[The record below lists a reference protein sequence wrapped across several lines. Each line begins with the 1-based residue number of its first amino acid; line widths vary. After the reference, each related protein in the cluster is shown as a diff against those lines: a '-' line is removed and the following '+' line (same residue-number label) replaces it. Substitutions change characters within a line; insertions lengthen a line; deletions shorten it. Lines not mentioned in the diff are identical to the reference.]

1 MNKHVS
7 IFCFGMVL
15 IKISCLEAVL
25 IRFDYVRTTD
35 NKHVYVFFERHNPA
49 SRVDVLQLTTL
60 SRALLMRDS
69 RKMPQLHLMIEVPS
83 LLAQIRSPERKVT
96 HNMIERVRHCPSIS
110 AEDVE
115 IRCVSL
121 AAEYMLGLSKQEIE
135 DGAFLQDRFNAGN
148 TWCCAGDI
156 TFEDVLGECISQE
169 ADIGADLDRFSF
181 IRSFYWPKRDEIHT
195 CEKELRRFLE
205 KHSINTQERIADFI
219 KRVSGLD
226 SSFIKLM
233 LMTLLSTYS
242 SHLFDL
248 HLMRKILLSTC
259 SCQMVV
265 VGAAHAQWLCSAL
278 EKIGASYQTSVSG
291 ECGLQGELLEY
302 VENILT
308 T

>member
-1 MNKHVS
+1 MNKRAS
-7 IFCFGMVL
+7 IFCLGMVL
-15 IKISCLEAVL
+15 INFSCLEAVL
-25 IRFDYVRTTD
+25 IRFDHVRTPD

-49 SRVDVLQLTTL
+49 SRVDELQLTTL

-83 LLAQIRSPERKVT
+83 LLAQVRSPEKKVT
-96 HNMIERVRHCPSIS
+96 HNVIESVRHCSSIS
-110 AEDVE
+110 AEDIE

-135 DGAFLQDRFNAGN
+135 DGAFLHDRFNAGS
-148 TWCCAGDI
+148 TWCCAADV
-156 TFEDVLGECISQE
+156 TFEDVLAEYSSQE
-169 ADIGADLDRFSF
+169 AGIGADLDRFSF
-181 IRSFYWPKRDEIHT
+181 IRTFYWPKRDEIHT
-195 CEKELRRFLE
+195 REKELRRFFE

-233 LMTLLSTYS
+233 LMTLLSAYS

-259 SCQMVV
+259 SYRMIV
-265 VGAAHAQWLCSAL
+265 VGAAHAEWFCSAL
-278 EKIGASYQTSVSG
+278 EKIGASYQTSVSD
-291 ECGLQGELLEY
+291 ESGLHVELLEH
-302 VENILT
+302 VEKILT